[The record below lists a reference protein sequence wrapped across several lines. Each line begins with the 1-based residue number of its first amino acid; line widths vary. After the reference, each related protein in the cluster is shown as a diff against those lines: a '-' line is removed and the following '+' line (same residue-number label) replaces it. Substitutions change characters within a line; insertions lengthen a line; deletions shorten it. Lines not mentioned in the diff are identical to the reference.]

1 MVWEIKWTEN
11 ALKNMKQIDFPVQK
25 KIVKFL
31 KERIA
36 KLENPRVF
44 GKPLSYDKF
53 GLWRYRIENFR
64 IICRINDDALVV
76 LVVQVG
82 HRKEIYEKF

>member
-11 ALKNMKQIDFPVQK
+11 ALKSMKKIDFSVQK
-25 KIVKFL
+25 KIHKFL

-36 KLENPRVF
+36 KLDNPRVF
-44 GKPLSYDKF
+44 GKPLSYEKF
-53 GLWRYRIENFR
+53 GLWRYRIEDFR